1 MARKPAKHLL
11 SGQKAEDRAMRFLS
25 RQGLR
30 LVERNYRSPQ
40 GEIDLIMC
48 EGPALVFIEVRYR
61 GNEKYGMAVETVDL
75 HKQRKLRAC
84 AEHYLIHNVRWND
97 RPCRFDVVT
106 VVGDPVKG
114 KIHWY
119 TDAFQ

>member
-1 MARKPAKHLL
+1 MARTPVKHLQR
-11 SGQKAEDRAMRFLS
+11 GQKAEDRARRFLAQS
-25 RQGLR
+25 GLR

-40 GEIDLIMC
+40 GEIDLIMN
-48 EGPALVFIEVRYR
+48 EGATLVFIEVRYR
-61 GNEKYGMAVETVDL
+61 SNENFGLAGETVDL

-84 AEHYLIHNVRWND
+84 AEHYLMHNVQWND

-106 VVGDPVKG
+106 IVGNPANG
-114 KIHWY
+114 KLNWY